1 MQGKRILLG
10 ITGGIAAYK
19 IPFLVRLLVKQGAE
33 VRCILTPSAADFVS
47 PLVLATL
54 SEQPVHI
61 EFWHQQRQTPFP
73 KWPAEPVITCCWLLT
88 YL

>member
-19 IPFLVRLLVKQGAE
+19 IPILVRLLKKQGAE
-33 VRCILTPSAADFVS
+33 VRCVLSPSAQDFVS

-54 SEQPVHI
+54 SEQAVHI
-61 EFWHQQRQTPFP
+61 EFWNEVNQALANVFVARR
-73 KWPAEPVITCCWLLT
+73 
-88 YL
+88 